1 MTSAPSRGRG
11 RRRVGLRRFA
21 ATVVT
26 DYAFVWRVH
35 LVPRSGRV
43 VPARWRHGDRA
54 PVLLLPGVYETWR
67 HLRLVGER
75 LSDLGHPV
83 VVVPGMRHNR
93 QPIPETA
100 EAAQRILDAHDLR
113 GVVVVAHSKGGLV
126 GKSMMVGTDVDGRID
141 RMVAVNSPF
150 SGTRWSRVL
159 PNPALRAFSP
169 SDAALLQLAEQLEA
183 NERVTRWRPAS
194 TRTSPRAACCR
205 EPSTSRSPSTATSGP
220 SGTRSASTWSSR
232 PSRAASSARSAPTS
246 TPSAQG
252 AQRPDRLAGRST
264 CAKCP
269 QPTSTVVRASGSRA
283 RSRTRSSGW
292 ANASSAPAT
301 TATGQVIRA
310 QAPVS

>member
-126 GKSMMVGTDVDGRID
+126 GKSMMVGTDVGGRID

-183 NERVTRWRPAS
+183 NERVTSMASRFDAHVTEGSVLPGAVNVTFPVDGHFRPLGN
-194 TRTSPRAACCR
+194 PECVDMIVAAV
-205 EPSTSRSPSTATSGP
+205 EGDADSSGDVDP
-220 SGTRSASTWSSR
+220 DDVSAG
-232 PSRAASSARSAPTS
+232 RSAP
-246 TPSAQG
+246 
-252 AQRPDRLAGRST
+252 
-264 CAKCP
+264 
-269 QPTSTVVRASGSRA
+269 
-283 RSRTRSSGW
+283 
-292 ANASSAPAT
+292 
-301 TATGQVIRA
+301 
-310 QAPVS
+310 

>member
-67 HLRLVGER
+67 HLRQVGER

-183 NERVTRWRPAS
+183 NQRVTSMASRFDAHVTEGSVLPGAVNVTFPVDGHFRPLGN
-194 TRTSPRAACCR
+194 PECVDMIVAAV
-205 EPSTSRSPSTATSGP
+205 EGDA
-220 SGTRSASTWSSR
+220 
-232 PSRAASSARSAPTS
+232 
-246 TPSAQG
+246 
-252 AQRPDRLAGRST
+252 D
-264 CAKCP
+264 
-269 QPTSTVVRASGSRA
+269 
-283 RSRTRSSGW
+283 SSGRRR
-292 ANASSAPAT
+292 P
-301 TATGQVIRA
+301 
-310 QAPVS
+310 

>member
-11 RRRVGLRRFA
+11 RRRVGLVRFA

-67 HLRLVGER
+67 HLRVIGER

-93 QPIPETA
+93 QPIPATA

-126 GKSMMVGTDVDGRID
+126 GKSMMVGTDVERRID
-141 RMVAVNSPF
+141 RMVAINSPF

-169 SDAALLQLAEQLEA
+169 RDAALLQLADQLEA
-183 NERVTRWRPAS
+183 NERVTSMASRFDAHVTEGSVLPGAVNVTFPVDGHFRPLGNPACVDMVV
-194 TRTSPRAACCR
+194 AAV
-205 EPSTSRSPSTATSGP
+205 EGGDLGEVGSDGDAL
-220 SGTRSASTWSSR
+220 SAGG
-232 PSRAASSARSAPTS
+232 SAP
-246 TPSAQG
+246 
-252 AQRPDRLAGRST
+252 
-264 CAKCP
+264 
-269 QPTSTVVRASGSRA
+269 
-283 RSRTRSSGW
+283 
-292 ANASSAPAT
+292 
-301 TATGQVIRA
+301 
-310 QAPVS
+310 